1 MQDVSKLGTLKSP
14 TLHVLN
20 FTADFWIFSYP
31 IMYNSNFS
39 YILQGDMEFYK
50 IYFKKSESWNS
61 ADMGVIFV
69 SVYVVHI

>member
-1 MQDVSKLGTLKSP
+1 
-14 TLHVLN
+14 
-20 FTADFWIFSYP
+20 
-31 IMYNSNFS
+31 MYNSNFS